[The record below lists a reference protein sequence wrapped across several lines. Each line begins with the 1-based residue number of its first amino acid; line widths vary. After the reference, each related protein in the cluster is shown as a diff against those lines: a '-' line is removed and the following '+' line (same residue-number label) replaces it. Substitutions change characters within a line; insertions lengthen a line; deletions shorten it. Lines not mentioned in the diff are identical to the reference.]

1 MIRINIFDYFNN
13 ANKEDKL
20 IENFSEIKEKLDNL
34 EEIDETID
42 NFEKNSIFHSEY
54 FLKKAKNE
62 HLALKIKLLNSEL
75 KEKNEI
81 NERLQSLGY
90 NLGLLRTLLIVK
102 DDKVFKK
109 IKESFLTNDY
119 SGIPVIIKELNDF
132 KNKINESES
141 SYKNLIN
148 EKYSSIDFKVRHEH
162 ELEGHLKNLHEI
174 HKKQKRLLV
183 SMGLMFTSLLKR
195 ISKRKNLKVE

>member
-1 MIRINIFDYFNN
+1 MND
-13 ANKEDKL
+13 KERL
-20 IENFSEIKEKLDNL
+20 IESFSEIKNKLENL
-34 EEIDETID
+34 EEIDGLID
-42 NFEKNSIFHSEY
+42 NFEKNSIFHSEF
-54 FLKKAKNE
+54 FLKKAKNQN
-62 HLALKIKLLNSEL
+62 LALKIKILNSEL

-109 IKESFLTNDY
+109 IKESFLINDY
-119 SGIPVIIKELNDF
+119 SSIPVIIKELNGF
-132 KNKINESES
+132 KDKINEAES

-162 ELEGHLKNLHEI
+162 ELEEHLKNLHEI
-174 HKKQKRLLV
+174 HKKQKQLLI
-183 SMGLMFTSLLKR
+183 SMGLMFAKLVKDILKQ
-195 ISKRKNLKVE
+195 KNNEIKKDAA